1 MQMKVNK
8 IKNIEKIVKEIL
20 EEDELARRD
29 DCYLILKV
37 VEKLYP
43 MEVGKT
49 FYSVMIS
56 ATNRGISFE
65 TITRARRRVQQKNP
79 WLKDEETSKIREEEQ
94 KEYID
99 YALDRGDK

>member
-1 MQMKVNK
+1 
-8 IKNIEKIVKEIL
+8 
-20 EEDELARRD
+20 
-29 DCYLILKV
+29 
-37 VEKLYP
+37 

-79 WLKDEETSKIREEEQ
+79 WLKDDETAKIRDEEQ

-99 YALDRGDK
+99 YALDRNSNE

>member
-1 MQMKVNK
+1 MKVNK

-94 KEYID
+94 KEYIE
-99 YALDRGDK
+99 YALGRR

>member
-1 MQMKVNK
+1 MKVNK

-79 WLKDEETSKIREEEQ
+79 WLKDDETAKIRDEEQ

-99 YALDRGDK
+99 YALDRNSNE

>member
-1 MQMKVNK
+1 MKVNK

-37 VEKLYP
+37 IEKLYP

-79 WLKDEETSKIREEEQ
+79 WLKDDETAKIRNEEQ

-99 YALDRGDK
+99 YALDRNSNE

>member
-1 MQMKVNK
+1 MKVNK

-99 YALDRGDK
+99 YALDRNSNE